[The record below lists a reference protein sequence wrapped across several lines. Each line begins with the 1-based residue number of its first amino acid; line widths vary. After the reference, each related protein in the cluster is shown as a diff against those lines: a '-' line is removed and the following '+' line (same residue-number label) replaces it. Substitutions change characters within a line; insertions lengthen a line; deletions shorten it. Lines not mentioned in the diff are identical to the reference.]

1 MDEKKYPVLYY
12 DMNNVDRETLL
23 KLSDQLGKYFD
34 RENVPFILLPKDV
47 MELKWL
53 SKEEALDLLNKI
65 VEEVKSWE

>member
-1 MDEKKYPVLYY
+1 MDEKRYPVLYY
-12 DMNNVDRETLL
+12 DMNNVDKETLL

-34 RENVPFILLPKDV
+34 RENVPFILLPKDI

-53 SKEEALDLLNKI
+53 PKEEALNLLNKI